1 MEPAVKTES
10 RVEEVNQAE
19 NCKDQAKIRK
29 FPDQLGVTWSTF
41 IWERYTEY
49 NEVDGCQGEA
59 ALPLKKKFTP
69 ISKYWGSP
77 AQQPMIL
84 LTWNFGSRPKIDFY
98 DNLIV

>member
-29 FPDQLGVTWSTF
+29 FPDQLGVYDRTSY
-41 IWERYTEY
+41 E
-49 NEVDGCQGEA
+49 DGIRNMMR
-59 ALPLKKKFTP
+59 LMVVRVKKKFAP
-69 ISKYWGSP
+69 VSKYWGWP

-84 LTWNFGSRPKIDFY
+84 LT
-98 DNLIV
+98 